1 MLYNNRDSLVQNA
14 LDALSRGFLLD
25 GEKITYESKDGEVI
39 MYNNGEG
46 LIITVKRNNED
57 SVDSR

>member
-1 MLYNNRDSLVQNA
+1 MRNSKDSLLQNA

-25 GEKITYESKDGEVI
+25 GEKITYESESGKVV
-39 MYNNGEG
+39 MYNDGKS
-46 LIITVKRNNED
+46 LTVKVKRNNED